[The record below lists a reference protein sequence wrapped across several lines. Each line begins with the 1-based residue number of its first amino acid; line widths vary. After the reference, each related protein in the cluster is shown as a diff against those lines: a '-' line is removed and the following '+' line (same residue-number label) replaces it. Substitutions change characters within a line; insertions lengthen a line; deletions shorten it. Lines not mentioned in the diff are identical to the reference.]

1 MTLVIG
7 IAIIAAAVYAVLRKV
22 EVRLALLLAA
32 LALGFVAGD
41 VPGIVR
47 KFFSTLT
54 ASQYIVP
61 LCCSMGFAYVLRHTL
76 CDQHLVHALSRPLR
90 KARTLLIPGAVV
102 VGFLVNIPVI
112 SQSSCAVAI
121 GSVLIPLLLLT
132 RISPVTAGAALLLG
146 ASVGGELLNPG
157 APEYRTVV
165 KGISGLG
172 TTPPLGTALVQHTM
186 PFVLLQLVVSL
197 AVFWVLS
204 LRAEAAHAKERA
216 RIEEMEEH
224 QPHLPGF
231 KVNPFKAA
239 VPVLPLVLLF
249 LVAPPLELIRV
260 PHDWLVSAKEAADPL
275 TNPFDSRLIGAAML
289 VGVIAAALSDR
300 RTIGG
305 VMKAFFDGA
314 GYALTHIV
322 SLIIAAACFG
332 EGVKLIG
339 IDRLIGHAVAAW
351 PHGLIPAAGLLPLGF
366 GIICGSG
373 IASTESLYAFFAAP
387 ALKLGISPQTL
398 GAVVALGSAAGRTM
412 SPVAAVTLMSA
423 SLTETD
429 PAALVKRVAP
439 PLLAGL
445 LVVVIA
451 AMITTGVGR

>member
-7 IAIIAAAVYAVLRKV
+7 IGIIAAAVYAVLRKV

-32 LALGFVAGD
+32 LALGLVAGD
-41 VPGIVR
+41 VPAIIH

-54 ASQYIVP
+54 ASQYVVP

-76 CDQHLVHALSRPLR
+76 CDQHLVHALSQPLR
-90 KARTLLIPGAVV
+90 KARTFLIPGAVV

-132 RISPVTAGAALLLG
+132 RITPVTAGAALLLG
-146 ASVGGELLNPG
+146 ASLGGELLNPG
-157 APEYRTVV
+157 APEYRTVI
-165 KGISGLG
+165 KGLG
-172 TTPPLGTALVQHTM
+172 GLGATPPTGTALVQHTL
-186 PFVLLQLVVSL
+186 PFVMLQLAVSL
-197 AVFWVLS
+197 VVFWVLG

-231 KVNPFKAA
+231 KVNLFKAL
-239 VPVLPLVLLF
+239 VPVFPLVLLF
-249 LVAPPLELIRV
+249 LVAPPLELVHV
-260 PHDWLVSAKEAADPL
+260 PHSWLVSAKEAADPL

-289 VGVIAAALSDR
+289 IGVIAASLTDR
-300 RTIGG
+300 RAVGG
-305 VMKAFFDGA
+305 VMKAFFEGA

-322 SLIIAAACFG
+322 SLIIGAACFG

-339 IDRLIGHAVAAW
+339 IDQLIGHAVAAW
-351 PHGLIPAAGLLPLGF
+351 PHGLIPASGLLPLGF

-387 ALKLGISPQTL
+387 ALKLGISPQTI

-412 SPVAAVTLMSA
+412 SPVAAVTLMCA

-439 PLLAGL
+439 PLLVGMA
-445 LVVVIA
+445 VVILV
-451 AMITTGVGR
+451 AMITSGGH